1 MTRDEAPTASTPSSA
16 IKWKALL
23 GLVIVWVAT
32 LTGQVWVWAMLFVW
46 WAVVDMFY
54 GETHFFE
61 RVERATNPLTYWTI
75 VASWIGLSV
84 AWVVW
89 A

>member
-16 IKWKALL
+16 FKWKALL

-32 LTGQVWVWAMLFVW
+32 LSGQVWVWAGLFVW
-46 WAVVDMFY
+46 WAVLDMYF

-61 RVERATNPLTYWTI
+61 RVERSTNPLTFWLI

-89 A
+89 T